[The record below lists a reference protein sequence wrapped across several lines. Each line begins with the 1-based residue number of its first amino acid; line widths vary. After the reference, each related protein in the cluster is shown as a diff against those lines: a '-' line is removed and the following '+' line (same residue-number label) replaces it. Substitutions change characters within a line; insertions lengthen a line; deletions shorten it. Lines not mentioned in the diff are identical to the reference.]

1 MAITLNSLTLF
12 ALFFVSRVL
21 MLRTTIQCISL
32 YLFAQIDGRS
42 YSHKVDIFA
51 LGLIMFELFHD
62 PFGTQ
67 MERVHTICKVKRRD
81 FPATF
86 TKQYPQQVRVYVCV
100 YCLLNNRW

>member
-1 MAITLNSLTLF
+1 MVITQQFKFPTLCVTCF
-12 ALFFVSRVL
+12 NVKNNNRIHLCVF
-21 MLRTTIQCISL
+21 
-32 YLFAQIDGRS
+32 LFAQIDGRS

-100 YCLLNNRW
+100 LLAS